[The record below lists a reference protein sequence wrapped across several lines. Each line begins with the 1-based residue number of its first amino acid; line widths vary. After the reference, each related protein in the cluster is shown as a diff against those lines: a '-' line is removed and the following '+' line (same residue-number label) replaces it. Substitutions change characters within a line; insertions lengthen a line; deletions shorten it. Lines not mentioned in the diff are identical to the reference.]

1 MGSGNETRFRDE
13 PARPHL
19 FDLQISST
27 VVSSRIYGRMSKVK
41 NRHSIHGIP
50 TSVTERRVGNVGPLI
65 IQAAKQ
71 GSKDNLEFLL
81 TLPGGTYIINF
92 VTCSSRYS

>member
-1 MGSGNETRFRDE
+1 MLGKNK
-13 PARPHL
+13 P
-19 FDLQISST
+19 Q
-27 VVSSRIYGRMSKVK
+27 

-81 TLPGGTYIINF
+81 SLPGGILKPAAQLALG
-92 VTCSSRYS
+92 VAR